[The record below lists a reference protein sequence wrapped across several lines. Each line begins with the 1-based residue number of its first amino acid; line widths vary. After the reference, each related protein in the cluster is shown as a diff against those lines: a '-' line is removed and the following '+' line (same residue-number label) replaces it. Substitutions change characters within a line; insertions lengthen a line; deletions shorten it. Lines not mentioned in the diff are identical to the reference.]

1 MNNNFADRIK
11 KLSAAES
18 CDCLWGGLK
27 GIEKESLRI
36 AKDGSLSARPHP
48 EGLGS
53 ALTNRYITTDFSEAL
68 LEFVT
73 PTFSNTWEALE
84 FLVDVHQ
91 FTYQQL
97 DDELLWVTSMPCVM
111 NADGDIPLAQY
122 GSSNVGR
129 MKTIYRNGL
138 GYRYGRKMQTIAGIH
153 FNYSLPEAF
162 WPIYQ
167 HIEQRSDDAKTFR
180 SEAYLGLLR
189 NYRRISWIILY
200 LFGASPAL
208 CKSFAM
214 GTDLSMPSFDKNTFY
229 QPFATSLR
237 MSDLGYSNSTQAGLN
252 ISLNDLDEYIADLST
267 AISTPEPAFEK
278 IGVKVGDE
286 YRQLSA
292 NQLQIEN
299 EYYSSIRPK
308 RVARSGE
315 RPTAALHRDGIEYVE
330 VRSLDLNI
338 FDPVGISQNTMRFV
352 EALLIYCL
360 LQDSPPLDQSE
371 IQETAANQSATA
383 TSGRDPEL
391 KLSRQGKPVT
401 LKEWAGDILQ
411 KVGQVAEL
419 IDRGSERDD
428 FAQAVA
434 AQATIVAN
442 SELTPSARILRGL
455 HDTNSGFFHYAL
467 DAARNNQNY
476 FASLDVTDDE
486 HLKVFTDEAAS
497 SIERQAEIEAADNIS
512 LDEYLRHYFSS

>member
-1 MNNNFADRIK
+1 MEDENGDNIVEILFVKAIVQ
-11 KLSAAES
+11 L
-18 CDCLWGGLK
+18 LK
-27 GIEKESLRI
+27 NDEGMIIHHDGKGYAVYKNSVNGTIELCIDEEYLDQEHGQLI
-36 AKDGSLSARPHP
+36 WMHYDGS
-48 EGLGS
+48 
-53 ALTNRYITTDFSEAL
+53 EA
-68 LEFVT
+68 
-73 PTFSNTWEALE
+73 
-84 FLVDVHQ
+84 
-91 FTYQQL
+91 
-97 DDELLWVTSMPCVM
+97 
-111 NADGDIPLAQY
+111 
-122 GSSNVGR
+122 
-129 MKTIYRNGL
+129 
-138 GYRYGRKMQTIAGIH
+138 
-153 FNYSLPEAF
+153 
-162 WPIYQ
+162 
-167 HIEQRSDDAKTFR
+167 
-180 SEAYLGLLR
+180 
-189 NYRRISWIILY
+189 
-200 LFGASPAL
+200 
-208 CKSFAM
+208 
-214 GTDLSMPSFDKNTFY
+214 
-229 QPFATSLR
+229 
-237 MSDLGYSNSTQAGLN
+237 
-252 ISLNDLDEYIADLST
+252 
-267 AISTPEPAFEK
+267 PEPAFEE

-371 IQETAANQSATA
+371 IQEAAANQSATA

-401 LKEWAGDILQ
+401 LKEWASDILQ

-419 IDRGSERDD
+419 IDRGSDRDD
-428 FAQAVA
+428 FAQAVS
-434 AQATIVAN
+434 AQAMIVAN
-442 SELTPSARILRGL
+442 PELTPSARILRDL